1 MAQAGPLPEKE
12 VAVITLIV
20 YQENREQFRYP
31 MREKLINLGRS
42 AQCDLTLQDAA
53 VSALHASI
61 IRKQDEYQ
69 LVDLDSTNGTY
80 LNGVRVTKT
89 TLKPDD
95 VIGIGTFLL
104 KFTQGHPSEK
114 TEVTRV
120 QKDFFQESH
129 KILEAIRARQI
140 PALRETRAGAEDE
153 GALEKSLASLDASV
167 TEAQKNHDQLKTL
180 FHLSEV
186 VNSTRETEDVLTI
199 ILAEALK
206 ATGLERGAILLFD
219 ENEALKPIVR
229 SGLDPGEPDPAS
241 FSSTAIEKVVKGQEI
256 VLIRDAGEHQDFI
269 DSATVVAQRI
279 SAIVCLPLVNR
290 YQKCVGVLYADSR
303 GAGPHPDYTQKEFL
317 RMFSLFAAS
326 AIETR
331 QAIDKEKALTEQL
344 AAAREREKYARR
356 LESLEKENKR
366 LAKKAEEGRAGEMI
380 GMSAAIQ
387 KVMAQAE
394 KVAASDIPMLIT
406 GETGTGKSMI
416 AKMIHGWSERKDG
429 ECVTID
435 CASIPSELLE
445 SELFGH
451 ERGAFTGAV
460 AQKKG
465 KIEMADSGTL
475 FLDEIGDMS
484 PALQAKLLRV
494 LQEKCFERVGGT
506 ATISV
511 DIRLIAATNKDLK
524 REIELKRFR
533 EDLYFRICG
542 VTLHMPPLRQ
552 RGADSVVLANAF
564 LSEIVKQNNLNVKGF
579 TPEAREMIVRYPWEG
594 NIRQLRNVVQSAAVL
609 CNGEFIEAADLGLQK
624 AALPEFNATTLN
636 DAHEEVDRKLIT
648 YQLIANQYHLSN
660 SAAAL
665 GTDRGTLRRLMARYG
680 IEGKRKLNGNGGEE

>member
-1 MAQAGPLPEKE
+1 M
-12 VAVITLIV
+12 ITLIV
-20 YQENREQFRYP
+20 YQEDREQFRYP

-42 AQCDLTLQDAA
+42 AQCDLVLQDSS

-80 LNGVRVTKT
+80 LNGVRVAKNA
-89 TLKPDD
+89 LKADD
-95 VIGIGTFLL
+95 VIGVGTFLL
-104 KFTQGHPSEK
+104 KFVIGHTSEK
-114 TEVTRV
+114 TEVTQVR
-120 QKDFFQESH
+120 KDFFQESH
-129 KILEAIRARQI
+129 KILSTIRERQI
-140 PALRETRAGAEDE
+140 PALRGTQAGAEE
-153 GALEKSLASLDASV
+153 QSALEKSLASLDQSV
-167 TEAQKNHDQLKTL
+167 TEAQKGHDQLKTL
-180 FHLSEV
+180 YHLSEV
-186 VNSTRETEDVLTI
+186 VNSTRGSEDVLTI

-219 ENEALKPIVR
+219 GNEALKPIVQ
-229 SGLDPGEPDPAS
+229 SGMGPEGLDRKTL
-241 FSSTAIEKVVKGQEI
+241 SSTAIDKVIREHEI
-256 VLIRDAGEHQDFI
+256 ILIRDAGGHQDFV

-279 SAIVCLPLVNR
+279 SAIVGLPLVNR

-303 GAGPHPDYTQKEFL
+303 GAGPHPDYIQKEFL

-331 QAIDKEKALTEQL
+331 QAIDKERTLTEQL
-344 AAAREREKYARR
+344 AAAREREKYAKK

-366 LAKKAEEGRAGEMI
+366 LAKKAEAGRAGEVV

-387 KVMAQAE
+387 KVTAQAE
-394 KVAASDIPMLIT
+394 KVAASDIPLLIT

-416 AKMIHGWSERKDG
+416 ARMIHDWSERK
-429 ECVTID
+429 EQEFITID

-465 KIEMADSGTL
+465 KIELADKGTL
-475 FLDEIGDMS
+475 FLDEIGDLS
-484 PALQAKLLRV
+484 ISLQAKLLRV
-494 LQEKCFERVGGT
+494 LQEKRFERVGGT
-506 ATISV
+506 ATLSV
-511 DIRLIAATNKDLK
+511 DVRLVTATNKDLR
-524 REIELKRFR
+524 REIEQKRFR
-533 EDLYFRICG
+533 EDLYYRICG
-542 VTLHMPPLRQ
+542 VTLYMPPLRS
-552 RGADSVVLANAF
+552 RGADAVVLANAF
-564 LSEIVKQNNLNVKGF
+564 LSEIVKQNNLPVKGF

-609 CNGEFIEAADLGLQK
+609 CDGEFIEAKDLGLQK
-624 AALPEFNATTLN
+624 AALPEFNATNLEA
-636 DAHEEVDRKLIT
+636 AHEEVDRKLIT

-660 SAAAL
+660 TAAAL
-665 GTDRGTLRRLMARYG
+665 GTDRGTLRRLMTKYG
-680 IEGKRKLNGNGGEE
+680 MEGKRKLNGNGGEE